1 MPSVMTMTSGISA
14 SIASM
19 TAPLA
24 PIGGTKITEV
34 SAPVAAIVSATVPK
48 TGTWASSRSTVWP
61 ALRGLVPP
69 TTVVPAASMRRPCLR
84 PSEPVMPWIMIRLS
98 PVRKIAISGSCRGR
112 GRRGGGVRASTGR
125 RQFRGAARGVVH
137 GLGLLDHAKAGLAED
152 RPACR
157 GVVAVETHH
166 DRPGDLLAALAEHA
180 ERRHDAVRHGVAGCD
195 AAEHV
200 DQHAAH
206 VRVRQH
212 YLEAVGHDLGRGSA
226 TYIEEVRWPDPAERL
241 AGQGHHVECGH
252 DQPGPVADDAHLPI
266 ELDVVEVFRPGPCLN
281 RVRGTR
287 VGEPIVVLPEGRV
300 VVEGDLP
307 VE

>member
-1 MPSVMTMTSGISA
+1 
-14 SIASM
+14 M
-19 TAPLA
+19 TAALA
-24 PIGGTKITEV
+24 PAGGTKTTEV

-69 TTVVPAASMRRPCLR
+69 TIVVPAASIRRPCLR
-84 PSEPVMPWIMIRLS
+84 PSEPVTPWIMTRLS
-98 PVRKIAISGSCRGR
+98 AVRKIAISGSCRGR
-112 GRRGGGVRASTGR
+112 VRRASIAG

-137 GLGLLDHAKAGLAED
+137 GLGLLDHGKAGLAED

-157 GVVAVETHH
+157 GVVAVEAHY
-166 DRPGDLLAALAEHA
+166 DRPCDLLAALAEHA

-226 TYIEEVRWPDPAERL
+226 TDIEEVRWPDPAERL

-252 DQPGPVADDAHLPI
+252 DQPGPVADDAHLPF
-266 ELDVVEVFRPGPCLN
+266 ELDVVEVLRLGPRLN

-287 VGEPIVVLPEGRV
+287 VGEPIVVLPEGRI

-307 VE
+307 VEGDHLAAGC

>member
-1 MPSVMTMTSGISA
+1 MSAGMMPALDLPGDATPGQFGPTMRVMLPFVPAWAQNSVESCTGMPSVMTMTSGISA

-24 PIGGTKITEV
+24 PAGGTKITEV

-69 TTVVPAASMRRPCLR
+69 TTVVPAASIRRPCLR
-84 PSEPVMPWIMIRLS
+84 PSEPVTPWIMIRLS

-112 GRRGGGVRASTGR
+112 GRRVGG

-137 GLGLLDHAKAGLAED
+137 GLGLLDHSEAGVAED
-152 RPACR
+152 RPPGR
-157 GVVAVETHH
+157 GVVAVKADH
-166 DRPGDLLAALAEHA
+166 DRPGDLLAALVEHA
-180 ERRHDAVRHGVAGCD
+180 ERRNDAVRHGVAGRD

-200 DQHAAH
+200 DQHTAH

-212 YLEAVGHDLGRGSA
+212 DLEAVGH
-226 TYIEEVRWPDPAERL
+226 
-241 AGQGHHVECGH
+241 
-252 DQPGPVADDAHLPI
+252 
-266 ELDVVEVFRPGPCLN
+266 
-281 RVRGTR
+281 
-287 VGEPIVVLPEGRV
+287 
-300 VVEGDLP
+300 
-307 VE
+307 